1 MTNQG
6 WTAARR
12 TAIGSTD
19 RLYCSVCGVSRSYD
33 GAIAALTSTPAK
45 AIGLSQR
52 VGAIRA
58 GLDADVVVWDIDPL
72 TVGARPLKVIIDG
85 TVYIDAD
92 TDSAPE
98 PSGLPPGAPLDCAEG
113 SRQQTLS
120 CYAVEGVSAYLMT
133 AATNRTAQEGVTI
146 VVVDGLVQ
154 CVGGGCT
161 VPPGCTRYAPDSGVV
176 IPGFIEAGSHIGQLE
191 YVQEVRSQDGVNDG
205 ASLDGGYSTV
215 SAFDG
220 LHVYGRHLDSSR
232 RGGVVAAINPPLV
245 GNQLVVGLSTAVLT
259 RTTTADGN
267 SSLFAEDNLIQHRVA
282 LHLQLGNSAKSS
294 GLSNSISGQ
303 FAALRALFDKAQKAA
318 NITSESDPLWAF
330 QQVLQRSLPLSVD
343 VNAADP
349 ISALL
354 RLQRQYGF
362 RLIVQ
367 GAAEAHLLATELAAT
382 TPPTSVLFT
391 SRPVPSTFETR
402 RVRYDALS
410 VLKAAGVPVGV
421 QYADPNLSMN
431 LRWELAFQRRFSRLS
446 TYDVIE
452 AATVSV
458 AQIFGIGQQRQA
470 AGRITTWADGL
481 GQIRPGSRAN
491 LLLFNGD
498 PLSADTRIQLLAVG
512 ADVEC
517 RPVLF

>member
-1 MTNQG
+1 M
-6 WTAARR
+6 
-12 TAIGSTD
+12 
-19 RLYCSVCGVSRSYD
+19 CRSYD
-33 GAIAALTSTPAK
+33 GTIAALTSTPA
-45 AIGLSQR
+45 AAVGLSQR

-72 TVGARPLKVIIDG
+72 AVGARPLKVIIDG
-85 TVYIDAD
+85 VVHIDAD
-92 TDSAPE
+92 TDVAPE
-98 PSGLPPGAPLDCAEG
+98 SVSPAPGAPLACAEG

-120 CYAVEGVSAYLMT
+120 CYAIESVSAYLMT
-133 AATNRTAQEGVTI
+133 AASNRTAQDGTTI
-146 VVVDGLVQ
+146 VVVDGVVQ
-154 CVGGGCT
+154 CAGRDCD
-161 VPPGCTRYAPDSGVV
+161 VPRGCTRFTPDSGVV

-191 YVQEVRSQDGVNDG
+191 YVQEARSQDGTNDG
-205 ASLDGGYSTV
+205 ASLDGGYSVV

-220 LHVYGRHLDSSR
+220 LHVHGRHLDSSR
-232 RGGVVAAINPPLV
+232 RGGVLAAINPPLT
-245 GNQLVVGLSTAVLT
+245 GSQLVVGLSTAVLT

-267 SSLFAEDNLIQHRVA
+267 RSLFAEHNLIQHRVA

-303 FAALRALFDKAQKAA
+303 FAALRALFDKAQKAV

-330 QQVLQRSLPLSVD
+330 QQVLQRNLPLSVD

-367 GAAEAHLLATELAAT
+367 GAAEAHLLAAELAAA
-382 TPPTSVLFT
+382 TPPASVVFT

-402 RVRYDALS
+402 RVRYDALA
-410 VLKAAGVPVGV
+410 VLRAAGVPVAV

-452 AATVSV
+452 AATVGV
-458 AQIFGIGQQRQA
+458 AQVFGIGQQRQA
-470 AGRITTWADGL
+470 AGTITAWADGL
-481 GQIRPGSRAN
+481 GQIKSGTHAN

-498 PLSADTRIQLLAVG
+498 PLSANTRIQLLAVG